1 MNNFGLSFEK
11 YYEAMNEQLCW
22 RKLSKYAERKAKRIM
37 DKQNDSLFKSK
48 LVKSINLEVLYDDG
62 MGIFKDTK

>member
-1 MNNFGLSFEK
+1 MPTLICKADAKALTLNP
-11 YYEAMNEQLCW
+11 MNEQL
-22 RKLSKYAERKAKRIM
+22 LSKYAERKAKRIM

-48 LVKSINLEVLYDDG
+48 LVKSINLKVLYDDG